1 MDQFEHLEKKVR
13 LISKEV
19 DSLQVKILSET
30 KPWYRQASIL
40 IALFALV
47 FSFGSTLISNKRAV
61 ELDERAMKQELRG
74 LVLQLVQQP
83 LKGIELNEK
92 YKDQP
97 LFLGNLSG
105 LFTQESLIL
114 AEQASVVTQKIPE
127 LVSSAEYATIANA
140 FYGGGQPG
148 RAKKIRDKA
157 IEVAKVPIDAVNA
170 LRQQG
175 IMAFQMGNLDMAR
188 SYYSDALS
196 IFDRFPE
203 TDLGVIDFTN
213 AYTHMFW
220 AQQEAIYNQCTEFS
234 EQISLAKEYVERL
247 SIITKEQL
255 LAQVRKTESQGC
267 PRVNNLNAVKN

>member
-1 MDQFEHLEKKVR
+1 MNELEHLEKKVR

-19 DSLQVKILSET
+19 DSLQVNILSGT

-40 IALFALV
+40 IALFALI
-47 FSFGSTLISNKRAV
+47 FSFGTTLISNKRAI

-105 LFTQESLIL
+105 IFTQESLIL

-127 LVSSAEYATIANA
+127 LVSSIEYATIANA
-140 FYGGGQPG
+140 FHGGGQPE
-148 RAKKIRDKA
+148 RAKKLRDKA
-157 IEVAKVPIDAVNA
+157 IEVAKVPIDAVTA

-188 SYYSDALS
+188 SYYSEALS

-203 TDLGVIDFTN
+203 ADLGVIGFTN

-220 AQQEAIYNQCTEFS
+220 AQQEAIYNHCTEFS
-234 EQISLAKEYVERL
+234 EQISLAKGYVETL
-247 SIITKEQL
+247 PILTKEQL
-255 LAQVRKTESQGC
+255 SPQVRKTESQGC
-267 PRVNNLNAVKN
+267 PREKNLNATTN